1 MYRKSGQQPMED
13 TKLRCY
19 RCSCRHREDSKLK
32 PGEALNISF
41 LVPCNLDSSS
51 LFRAN
56 LDSHGVGWNSWTAHK
71 KLVEHHGRT
80 SINSSRSNLGL
91 ISFLDGEL
99 SCYLPFGASFKRDFS
114 ATAAS
119 QLPAITDP
127 DIKVAFKDLM
137 ALNWNEVPD
146 SLVNETTKALSKT
159 TDDVSGEEALANA
172 FRAAEASVEFGST
185 LVSLRMALDDLG
197 GLTGENVGNL
207 PDGLDDAIEAAYRR
221 YKTYLDSFGPDE
233 VYLRKKVEIELGTKM
248 IHIKMR
254 CSGIGSE
261 WGKLSSRYANR
272 LLQFSFSDPDCH
284 NFCVNTGL

>member
-1 MYRKSGQQPMED
+1 MIFPSSAMAIAS
-13 TKLRCY
+13 LRRLPLQLSRYSSPFVSKVHLLSTTSYVDASDRIAMLFPPADCH
-19 RCSCRHREDSKLK
+19 RRRVIEKHEQNGKRRHFT
-32 PGEALNISF
+32 LNHRIQ
-41 LVPCNLDSSS
+41 
-51 LFRAN
+51 
-56 LDSHGVGWNSWTAHK
+56 G
-71 KLVEHHGRT
+71 
-80 SINSSRSNLGL
+80 
-91 ISFLDGEL
+91 
-99 SCYLPFGASFKRDFS
+99 CYLPFGASFKRDFS

-119 QLPAITDP
+119 QLPVITDP

-137 ALNWNEVPD
+137 ALNWDEIPD
-146 SLVNETTKALSKT
+146 SLVNETAKALSKT
-159 TDDVSGEEALANA
+159 TDDVSGKEALANA

-221 YKTYLDSFGPDE
+221 YTTYLDSFGPDE

-261 WGKLSSRYANR
+261 WGKVT
-272 LLQFSFSDPDCH
+272 LLGTSGISGSY
-284 NFCVNTGL
+284 VELRA

>member
-13 TKLRCY
+13 TKLRQQF
-19 RCSCRHREDSKLK
+19 
-32 PGEALNISF
+32 P
-41 LVPCNLDSSS
+41 VPCKSGQPWSWLEFLDSTQV
-51 LFRAN
+51 L
-56 LDSHGVGWNSWTAHK
+56 
-71 KLVEHHGRT
+71 
-80 SINSSRSNLGL
+80 SRDLG
-91 ISFLDGEL
+91 
-99 SCYLPFGASFKRDFS
+99 CYLPFGASFKRDFS

-261 WGKLSSRYANR
+261 WGKVI
-272 LLQFSFSDPDCH
+272 QFMH
-284 NFCVNTGL
+284 IW